1 MPTNVHLEAAGPGFW
16 GVPIPIDLNA
26 GVGLTLNGSLG
37 INSVPVSVTVNNPLP
52 EIDVAVKELPEIDV
66 AVKELPKINVG
77 LDPIR
82 LVLDPLRCHFPVNM
96 SIGFSLFGHQVAG
109 IRICGEAQVITEPY
123 VPNPC
128 ECGPRKEQP

>member
-1 MPTNVHLEAAGPGFW
+1 MPTVDVHLLASGATW
-16 GVPIPIDLNA
+16 GTSAIPIDA
-26 GVGLTLNGSLG
+26 AVGLALSGGLTN
-37 INSVPVSVTVNNPLP
+37 VPVAVTVTDPLP
-52 EIDVAVKELPEIDV
+52 EIKV

-82 LVLDPLRCHFPVNM
+82 LVLDPLRCHLPM
-96 SIGFSLFGHQVAG
+96 DLSICFSLFGHQIAG

-128 ECGPRKEQP
+128 ECAPKRDHP

>member
-1 MPTNVHLEAAGPGFW
+1 MPPISVNLQTSGVPW
-16 GVPIPIDLNA
+16 WTGVPINLA
-26 GVGLTLNGSLG
+26 GGMGVNLSGGFSN
-37 INSVPVSVTVNNPLP
+37 VPVALTVTDPLP
-52 EIDVAVKELPEIDV
+52 EVKV

-82 LVLDPLRCHFPVNM
+82 LILDPLRCHFPM
-96 SIGFSLFGHQVAG
+96 DLSIGFSLFGHQIAA

-128 ECGPRKEQP
+128 ECAPRRELP

>member
-1 MPTNVHLEAAGPGFW
+1 MSMNVSLEASGPG
-16 GVPIPIDLNA
+16 GSPIPLSA
-26 GVGLTLNGSLG
+26 GVGLTFTPL
-37 INSVPVSVTVNNPLP
+37 PVAVTVTDPLP
-52 EIDVAVKELPEIDV
+52 EIKV

-82 LVLDPLRCHFPVNM
+82 LVLDPLRCHLPM
-96 SIGFSLFGHQVAG
+96 DLSICFSLFGHQIAG

-128 ECGPRKEQP
+128 ECAPKRDQP